1 MKTRHYL
8 FVVGCL
14 FLGLLVACGGEADG
28 DAAADTVERYLTA
41 KVAGDTPT
49 VQALLCSAME
59 KDLLRE
65 SESFTS
71 VTDAHIEG
79 MACSKETDRDI
90 VQCTGTIVALY
101 GTEQTDFQLSSYA
114 VVQEDGEWKW
124 CGEAQ

>member
-1 MKTRHYL
+1 MKIRHYL
-8 FVVGCL
+8 FVAGCL
-14 FLGLLVACGGEADG
+14 LWVLLVGCGGEADG
-28 DAAADTVERYLTA
+28 DAAARTVERYLTA
-41 KVAGDTPT
+41 KVAGDAPT

-65 SESFTS
+65 TESFTS
-71 VTDAHIEG
+71 VTDARIEG
-79 MACSKETDRDI
+79 MTCTKETERDI

-101 GTEQTDFQLSSYA
+101 GTEQTDFQLASYA